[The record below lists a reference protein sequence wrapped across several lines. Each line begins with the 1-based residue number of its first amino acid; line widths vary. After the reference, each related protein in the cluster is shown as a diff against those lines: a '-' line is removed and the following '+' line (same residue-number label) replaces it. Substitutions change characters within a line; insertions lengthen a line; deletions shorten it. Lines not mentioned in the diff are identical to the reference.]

1 MMLSEHRRPQLGAW
15 QQKIGEQPLYLRFST
30 VGDFL
35 GRESMVIR
43 LIYPLKSIKYHYLV
57 PEQWALL
64 EQVCQKRGLVIF
76 AGPMGSGKTTAMY
89 QLAKAQKQQQVMC
102 IEDPIEIRE
111 DSFLQVQVNPK
122 AQMDYST
129 LLKAALRHHPDIFIV
144 GEIRDQKTARAVLT
158 AALSGHLVLSTL
170 HATSAYGVIE
180 RLADLGITRSE
191 LKSVLQLVSYQRLLP
206 LKSKGQAVL
215 FDIIQQ
221 AELFSENVKQE
232 NNGMSADWGR
242 YLEQNATKGKI
253 TVATA
258 KKFAHG

>member
-1 MMLSEHRRPQLGAW
+1 M
-15 QQKIGEQPLYLRFST
+15 
-30 VGDFL
+30 
-35 GRESMVIR
+35 
-43 LIYPLKSIKYHYLV
+43 